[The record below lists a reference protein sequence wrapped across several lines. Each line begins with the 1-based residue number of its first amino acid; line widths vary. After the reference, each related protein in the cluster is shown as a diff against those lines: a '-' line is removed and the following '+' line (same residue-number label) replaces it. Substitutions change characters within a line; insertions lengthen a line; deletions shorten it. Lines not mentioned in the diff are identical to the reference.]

1 MSNQFLTAKRIA
13 QEALPILADHLV
25 FPNLIYRDHSDDFAK
40 QGDTIQVRRPNV
52 FDAKSFTDGNEI
64 ALQDLN
70 QFPVYVKM
78 DQIAD
83 VSVQVSSAEMA
94 LSFDDFQRTI
104 LEPAILA
111 LAEKINED
119 GLRLAE
125 QVPYWVG
132 TAGQTPSELAP
143 IAEAMRTMDV
153 NKAPQSKR
161 RAVWDPYANVNLL
174 QLNALVD
181 AGQSGSTAT
190 LRQSA
195 MGRVYNFENYMS
207 QGVGTHQAG
216 SFASLNDVSAV
227 VSVSNNA
234 VDGATGFTYS
244 VAQLSSDEGSSA
256 GDLKKGDLL
265 LIDGGQYVVIEDCGP
280 AVAGVLDAKLYPAM
294 KADVVDGVVEFVDE
308 VSQAHVMNLAFHERA
323 FAFVTRPLDPGRG
336 VESYT
341 AQAQGLTVRVSFGYD
356 LTTKRQ
362 TMSIDTLYGFATLYP
377 ELACQILG

>member
-1 MSNQFLTAKRIA
+1 MSNRFLTAKRIA

-52 FDAKSFTDGNEI
+52 FDAKSFMDGNEI

-132 TAGQTPSELAP
+132 TAGQTPNELAP

-207 QGVGTHQAG
+207 QGVVTHQAG
-216 SFASLNDVSAV
+216 SFASLNDVSAA

-234 VDGATGFTYS
+234 VDGATGFSYS
-244 VAQLSSDEGSSA
+244 VAQLSSDEGSST
-256 GDLKKGDLL
+256 GNLKKGDLL

-280 AVAGVLDAKLYPAM
+280 AVAGVLDAKLYPAL
-294 KADVVDGVVEFVDE
+294 KDDVMDGVVEFADE
-308 VSQAHVMNLAFHERA
+308 VAQAHVMNLAFHERA

>member
-1 MSNQFLTAKRIA
+1 MNNQFLTAKRIA
-13 QEALPILADHLV
+13 QEALPILADNLV
-25 FPNLIYRDHSDDFAK
+25 FPNLIYRDYSEDFAK

-52 FDAKSFTDGNEI
+52 FDAKSFADGTEI
-64 ALQDLN
+64 SLQDLN

-94 LSFDDFQRTI
+94 LAFDDFQRTI
-104 LEPAILA
+104 LEPAVLA

-119 GLRLAE
+119 GLRLAT

-132 TAGQTPSELAP
+132 EAGQTPSELAP
-143 IAEAMRTMDV
+143 IAEAMRTMDI

-195 MGRVYNFENYMS
+195 MGRVYNFDNFMS
-207 QGVGTHQAG
+207 QGVSTHQAG
-216 SFASLNDVSAV
+216 SFASLNDVNAS

-234 VDGATGFTYS
+234 VDGSTGFTYS
-244 VAQLSSDEGSSA
+244 VAQLSSDEGSST

-265 LIDGGQYVVIEDCGP
+265 KIDEQQYVVIEDCGP
-280 AVAGVLDAKLYPAM
+280 AVAGVLDVKIYPAI
-294 KADVVDGVVEFVDE
+294 KEDVVDGEVVFADE
-308 VSQAHVMNLAFHERA
+308 LTQAHVMNLAFHERA

>member
-207 QGVGTHQAG
+207 QGVGHSPSG
-216 SFASLNDVSAV
+216 EFCKL
-227 VSVSNNA
+227 
-234 VDGATGFTYS
+234 
-244 VAQLSSDEGSSA
+244 ERC
-256 GDLKKGDLL
+256 
-265 LIDGGQYVVIEDCGP
+265 ERCG
-280 AVAGVLDAKLYPAM
+280 
-294 KADVVDGVVEFVDE
+294 ECE
-308 VSQAHVMNLAFHERA
+308 
-323 FAFVTRPLDPGRG
+323 
-336 VESYT
+336 
-341 AQAQGLTVRVSFGYD
+341 
-356 LTTKRQ
+356 
-362 TMSIDTLYGFATLYP
+362 
-377 ELACQILG
+377 

>member
-161 RAVWDPYANVNLL
+161 RAVWNPYANVNLL

-244 VAQLSSDEGSSA
+244 VAQLSSDEGSST

-280 AVAGVLDAKLYPAM
+280 AAAR
-294 KADVVDGVVEFVDE
+294 DVGCKTLSGDE
-308 VSQAHVMNLAFHERA
+308 S
-323 FAFVTRPLDPGRG
+323 GCGGWRG
-336 VESYT
+336 
-341 AQAQGLTVRVSFGYD
+341 G
-356 LTTKRQ
+356 
-362 TMSIDTLYGFATLYP
+362 I
-377 ELACQILG
+377 C

>member
-13 QEALPILADHLV
+13 QEALPLLADNLV
-25 FPNLIYRDHSDDFAK
+25 FPNLIYRDYADDFAK

-52 FDAKSFTDGNEI
+52 FDAKAFTDGNEI
-64 ALQDLN
+64 TLQDLN
-70 QFPVYVKM
+70 QFPVYVNM

-94 LSFDDFQRTI
+94 LAFDDFQATI

-119 GLRLAE
+119 GLQMAG

-132 TAGQTPSELAP
+132 TAGTTPNDLAP
-143 IAEAMRTMDV
+143 IAEAMRTLDI

-181 AGQSGSTAT
+181 VDKSGSTAT

-207 QGVGTHQAG
+207 QGVCSHVAG
-216 SFASLNDVSAV
+216 GFTSLSDVTADLDVSQ
-227 VSVSNNA
+227 NA
-234 VDGATGFTYS
+234 IDGETGFTYS
-244 VAQLSSDEGSSA
+244 VAVLTSGTANATSS
-256 GDLKKGDLL
+256 LKQGDLL
-265 LIDGGQYVVIEDCGP
+265 TIDGEQKIVIEDSNP
-280 AVAGVLDAKLYPAM
+280 AIAGVLSAKVYPAM
-294 KADVVDGVVEFVDE
+294 QDDVIDGIVVFADQAT
-308 VSQAHVMNLAFHERA
+308 QAHVMNLAFHERA

-341 AQAQGLTVRVSFGYD
+341 AQAHGLTVRVSFGYD
-356 LTTKRQ
+356 MTTKRQ

-377 ELACQILG
+377 ELACQIIG